1 VVKFERPCL
10 QAKGAKGRGARAA
23 LRASSRQESLSRQA
37 SDAEDDDDKSA
48 AVSVGALSLLT
59 PHDSACRHQLRGY
72 ATV

>member
-1 VVKFERPCL
+1 MVKFERPCL

-48 AVSVGALSLLT
+48 AGSEARLCCHTHRCLSWR
-59 PHDSACRHQLRGY
+59 PESFNA
-72 ATV
+72 A